1 MKHSPIARRAFT
13 LGGLA
18 LTALALS
25 VVTLSLRAQD
35 VLPNSAATPSL
46 RQIKPISAEQA
57 TEYKLDARFYKKG
70 TVVQDILIA
79 TSEKVSDLAHLE
91 AAYLLDTVMGHLLPP
106 VAQRIRDKKV
116 LCVLV
121 GHAELQSDVPQW
133 ATDKTGKELDL
144 YNWRGRGELTEID
157 GRPTFLFAEEDVM
170 EYPGGMD
177 RESVLIHEFAH
188 VIDGVGFDETLQER
202 LRAAFQHAKDQGLYN
217 DGYAAQKFRRV
228 TSVAPVGLLD
238 ALVMAFPMQPRAFLT
253 QCLDGGDILVNDQ
266 PSRADVKV
274 TRDDKVLI
282 VFGGPKATYW
292 ALNAAEY
299 WAEGVQAWYDTCR
312 TMDHDHNHVHT
323 RDQLKAYDPELA
335 KLIADVLGENPWRF
349 VSPRTRAGTSHLAG
363 YDPSQAPKVVP
374 PEEIDRAGQDYYDA
388 YWKDYWPRL
397 HDKYPAKASSKAP

>member
-1 MKHSPIARRAFT
+1 MNQRPLARKAFA
-13 LGGLA
+13 LLCIA
-18 LTALALS
+18 LTATVLAGL
-25 VVTLSLRAQD
+25 TLPLRAQAG
-35 VLPNSAATPSL
+35 LPKTAATPPL
-46 RQIKPISAEQA
+46 RQVKPISVEQA
-57 TEYKLDARFYKKG
+57 REYKLDAKFYKKG
-70 TVVQDILIA
+70 TLVQNILIA

-91 AAYLLDTVMGHLLPP
+91 AAYLLDTVMGHLLPA

-177 RESVLIHEFAH
+177 RESILIHEFAH
-188 VIDGVGFDETLQER
+188 VIDGVGFDEPLQER
-202 LRAAFQHAKDQGLYN
+202 LRAAFQHATDQGLYH

-228 TSVAPVGLLD
+228 SSVAPVGLLD
-238 ALVMAFPMQPRAFLT
+238 SLVKAFPAQPRAFLS

-274 TRDDKVLI
+274 TRDDRVLI

-312 TMDHDHNHVHT
+312 SMDHDHNHVHT
-323 RDQLKAYDPELA
+323 RDQLQAYDPDLA
-335 KLIADVLGENPWRF
+335 KLIADVLGDYPWRF
-349 VSPRTRAGTSHLAG
+349 VSPRTRAGTGHLAA

-374 PEEIDRAGQDYYDA
+374 PADIDRAGQDYYDE

-397 HDKYPAKASSKAP
+397 HLKYPSKASSKAQ